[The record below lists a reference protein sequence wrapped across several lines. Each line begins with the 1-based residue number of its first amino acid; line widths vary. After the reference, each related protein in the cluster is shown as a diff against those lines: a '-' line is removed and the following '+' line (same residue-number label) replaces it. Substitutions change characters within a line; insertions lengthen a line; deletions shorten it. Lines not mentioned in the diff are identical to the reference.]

1 MKIKRTGK
9 HVKAA
14 TSTKRKFTVKA
25 SKHTKKTMKCIKGE
39 TETEANERIK
49 REEFAENLIQEL
61 ENEYS
66 IKVSNS
72 TWGKI
77 IDLADDL
84 DFGKEAEKY
93 GSTPFCVLEHTI
105 YDIIEE
111 DTGTIIGSTQRKRKF
126 TVKASKSAKKSKI
139 MASHIDN
146 PRDIEA
152 LTDYI
157 NDVADTMMSVS
168 YAYYNNS
175 EDWEVHL
182 YMDSDEVRSDFMHF
196 IEMQNP
202 TVYKSVIEDP
212 DVIDTYSGDCELY
225 NNGPAYFPIVIEVD
239 IEHGYDKELVED
251 LKHLRDEYRKYLN
264 RGLNTVQ
271 NVLGDFLAPLGNSDI
286 KSSSSIRKKRIS
298 AKTSKSVRKSKIM
311 AGGTYPEYLEDKDAC
326 AERIEQLLKE
336 KTGIDFYIDNPDSI
350 EYVASRNYI
359 PLEIG
364 WFKLDVLYNLGG
376 DYEPLESYMGEDT
389 PLINKF
395 NELGDLDINMYSDIS
410 IEDSEDL
417 KHGYWD
423 GLSIDVI
430 SDYWDDNTD
439 SQEQLNKETTI
450 IGNRICEKI
459 YEIRDDI
466 AKIMMEYVVPED
478 DEYIEESTSVGKKN
492 IINAVETNITASTGD
507 AVDVNEVK
515 DILWNAGFSE
525 TEVKE
530 TRTHLGTEYKI
541 LIGGAGEEKP
551 ELEGSSIIDTLRS
564 AGYTVEFD
572 TVAEGWMYLFIT
584 DNRTEPKYLYR
595 VSYDYT
601 SDIVE
606 MDDETSD
613 YQAVIDKLID
623 NMESTGNTGYLISP
637 DEAEAEYSE
646 DMYTIGGNHG
656 LALIHN
662 GNLNIEPLGWSNE
675 VDTQY
680 DTVHSSTNISCSED
694 NEIIWEPIPE
704 SIDDAG
710 KPTTWSTSVNGEF
723 FWISKKPN
731 GRYDVERNQNGR
743 YIPVSDE
750 LANLGSL
757 YDAEKEFDEWLE
769 ESDINSA
776 TDIKAAIGGKSSSTD
791 DFEYYKALADKVV
804 EYANTYFDN
813 LELTN
818 LVYDI
823 SDKMLTFT
831 DIAGGRNEIVYIIP
845 LENITPNWEDLE
857 SDADELYES
866 MMGSLLPF

>member
-9 HVKAA
+9 HVKTA
-14 TSTKRKFTVKA
+14 TSNKCKISAARAGKTKEVIVLQGNYGYGWDDLVEYEKDQQHEAKQDLADYRENERNAQHRLIRRCVANPSWSAPTDRFSVLTYECGFKYKKDKPTKFSDIDEAITYANQLWEAGEEVLLKDSVTGCNVQLIPNNIYWTNRNIERFKETVNTDAGIIESSTQSKRKFTVKASYQPPYARWVFDEDDNMWKQYSASNSPTVPDDFLEKINHREYPNMTVDSNYTDVMVLPNDGSVPDDGRPVKEYDIAESTSVGKRKFTVKA
-25 SKHTKKTMKCIKGE
+25 SK
-39 TETEANERIK
+39 
-49 REEFAENLIQEL
+49 
-61 ENEYS
+61 
-66 IKVSNS
+66 
-72 TWGKI
+72 
-77 IDLADDL
+77 
-84 DFGKEAEKY
+84 
-93 GSTPFCVLEHTI
+93 
-105 YDIIEE
+105 
-111 DTGTIIGSTQRKRKF
+111 
-126 TVKASKSAKKSKI
+126 
-139 MASHIDN
+139 
-146 PRDIEA
+146 
-152 LTDYI
+152 
-157 NDVADTMMSVS
+157 
-168 YAYYNNS
+168 
-175 EDWEVHL
+175 
-182 YMDSDEVRSDFMHF
+182 
-196 IEMQNP
+196 
-202 TVYKSVIEDP
+202 
-212 DVIDTYSGDCELY
+212 
-225 NNGPAYFPIVIEVD
+225 
-239 IEHGYDKELVED
+239 
-251 LKHLRDEYRKYLN
+251 
-264 RGLNTVQ
+264 
-271 NVLGDFLAPLGNSDI
+271 
-286 KSSSSIRKKRIS
+286 
-298 AKTSKSVRKSKIM
+298 
-311 AGGTYPEYLEDKDAC
+311 
-326 AERIEQLLKE
+326 
-336 KTGIDFYIDNPDSI
+336 
-350 EYVASRNYI
+350 
-359 PLEIG
+359 
-364 WFKLDVLYNLGG
+364 
-376 DYEPLESYMGEDT
+376 
-389 PLINKF
+389 
-395 NELGDLDINMYSDIS
+395 
-410 IEDSEDL
+410 
-417 KHGYWD
+417 
-423 GLSIDVI
+423 
-430 SDYWDDNTD
+430 
-439 SQEQLNKETTI
+439 
-450 IGNRICEKI
+450 
-459 YEIRDDI
+459 
-466 AKIMMEYVVPED
+466 
-478 DEYIEESTSVGKKN
+478 
-492 IINAVETNITASTGD
+492 TNITASTGD

-551 ELEGSSIIDTLRS
+551 ELDGSSIIDTLRS

-623 NMESTGNTGYLISP
+623 DMETTGNTGYLIGL

-675 VDTQY
+675 VGTQY

-694 NEIIWEPIPE
+694 SEIIWEPIPE
-704 SIDDAG
+704 SVDDAG

-776 TDIKAAIGGKSSSTD
+776 TDIKASIGGKSSSTD

-831 DIAGGRNEIVYIIP
+831 DIAGGRNEVVYIIP
-845 LENITPNWEDLE
+845 LENITPNWDDLE
-857 SDADELYES
+857 ADADELYES